1 MLLKDNMNR
10 LIIEN
15 EQYYSNCGRFEP
27 RSHFKSRLSLIVRAE
42 KKNDVGEKG
51 AGREKTRVESSKREK
66 AGEIEGGMQPK
77 NTMLNISK

>member
-27 RSHFKSRLSLIVRAE
+27 RSHFKSRLSLIVWAE

-51 AGREKTRVESSKREK
+51 QEEKKQE
-66 AGEIEGGMQPK
+66 
-77 NTMLNISK
+77 

>member
-15 EQYYSNCGRFEP
+15 EQYYSNCGRFES
-27 RSHFKSRLSLIVRAE
+27 RSHFTSRLSLIVRAE

-51 AGREKTRVESSKREK
+51 QEEKKQE
-66 AGEIEGGMQPK
+66 
-77 NTMLNISK
+77 